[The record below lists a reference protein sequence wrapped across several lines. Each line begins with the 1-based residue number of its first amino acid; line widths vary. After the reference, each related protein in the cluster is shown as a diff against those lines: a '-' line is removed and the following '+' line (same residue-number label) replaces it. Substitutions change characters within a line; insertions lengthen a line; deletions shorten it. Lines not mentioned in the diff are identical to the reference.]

1 MKGLL
6 KGIDLKKLGRP
17 ALFGLAAFIGSIIAV
32 QKVPFLDDKKEFK
45 KILLPL
51 AIGLLLLKVAKKKEA
66 QIAVLAGVLPVLAK
80 AIADYTKNES
90 LTALI
95 PVELGNV
102 YELAITDPRAQA
114 LLNIVQPQPQTVQG
128 EIMPPAFTPTVQV
141 EVSGDED
148 FILRGDED
156 FVLSADGYDAGTAA
170 HY

>member
-32 QKVPFLDDKKEFK
+32 QKVPLLDDQKKLK

-51 AIGLLLLKVAKKKEA
+51 VIGFILLKVAKKKEA
-66 QIAVLAGVLPVLAK
+66 QIAVLAGILPILGK
-80 AIADYTKNES
+80 AAAEYTGNES

-102 YELAITDPRAQA
+102 YELPITDPRAQA

>member
-6 KGIDLKKLGRP
+6 KGIDLKKLGQP
-17 ALFGLAAFIGSIIAV
+17 ALFGLAAFVGSIIAV
-32 QKVPFLDDKKEFK
+32 QKVPFLDDQKKLK

-51 AIGLLLLKVAKKKEA
+51 VIGFILLKVAKKREA
-66 QIAVLAGVLPVLAK
+66 QIAVLGGLLPVLGRAV
-80 AIADYTKNES
+80 AEYTGNES

-128 EIMPPAFTPTVQV
+128 EIMPSAFTPTVEL
-141 EVSGDED
+141 EVGGDED

>member
-114 LLNIVQPQPQTVQG
+114 LLNIVQPQPQPQTVQG
-128 EIMPPAFTPTVQV
+128 EIMPNAFTPTVQV
-141 EVSGDED
+141 EVDDASRSVFDLNGDAVED
-148 FILRGDED
+148 EYT
-156 FVLSADGYDAGTAA
+156 ATAA

>member
-6 KGIDLKKLGRP
+6 KGIDLKKLGQP
-17 ALFGLAAFIGSIIAV
+17 ALFGLAAFVGSIVAV
-32 QKVPFLDDKKEFK
+32 QKVPFLDDQKKLK

-51 AIGLLLLKVAKKKEA
+51 VIGFILLKVAKKREA
-66 QIAVLAGVLPVLAK
+66 QIAVLGGLLPVLGRAV
-80 AIADYTKNES
+80 AEYTGNES

-114 LLNIVQPQPQTVQG
+114 LLNIVQPQARTVQG

-141 EVSGDED
+141 EVDDRKPANSVFALDGDQ
-148 FILRGDED
+148 DEYY
-156 FVLSADGYDAGTAA
+156 ATAA